1 MDRETC
7 LSVYKERQNEENDN
21 DGFYSR
27 GKSIWIFFPVQKWKI
42 WSLNDFL
49 CNQTLEFLNDALM
62 DWICLVYP
70 AIPQSELLG
79 GKTLKLFRMEGN
91 MLEAGTAGNMAQAA
105 VSEGNVLEWAKTDK
119 RRMLH
124 VVYRVGNLDKTM
136 KYDYLE

>member
-1 MDRETC
+1 M
-7 LSVYKERQNEENDN
+7 
-21 DGFYSR
+21 
-27 GKSIWIFFPVQKWKI
+27 
-42 WSLNDFL
+42 
-49 CNQTLEFLNDALM
+49 
-62 DWICLVYP
+62 VYP

>member
-1 MDRETC
+1 MMAFTVEA
-7 LSVYKERQNEENDN
+7 
-21 DGFYSR
+21 
-27 GKSIWIFFPVQKWKI
+27 KSIWIFFPVQKWKI